1 MYCLFSNNVHETEN
15 IKDHP
20 AIKKTHLLSNRPELA
35 FHAGEFKMRI
45 KIIISVRNLEDTL
58 KMVRSIFTL

>member
-1 MYCLFSNNVHETEN
+1 MYCLLFSNNVHETEN

-35 FHAGEFKMRI
+35 FHAGEFNMPFNLQFLCGI
-45 KIIISVRNLEDTL
+45 GKISYY
-58 KMVRSIFTL
+58 